1 MKRYYST
8 YFGGRGGHVFVCLF
22 CCDLWGFGVLL
33 GFRGGLLVPLLRR
46 KGFVG
51 AFVYVERVSRL
62 AFEISIPNA
71 GALVSCLFWVEGV
84 QVARNPQTL
93 NPEPCNRP
101 WP

>member
-1 MKRYYST
+1 M
-8 YFGGRGGHVFVCLF
+8 
-22 CCDLWGFGVLL
+22 
-33 GFRGGLLVPLLRR
+33 PLLRR
-46 KGFVG
+46 KGFVA